1 MDKIEKNVH
10 LMNTAQKNKIF
21 SVLNFSRALFML
33 AYAGS
38 GYLFWKLFNLA
49 SLDLITVSSGIGYL
63 LIMIGVLAGIIGLY
77 NRIEKWI
84 DKKPLDTTDNKA
96 WTSIL
101 WLSSIGAL
109 LGIGWGL
116 KELMYLM
123 PLKDGYIFFLGI
135 CFAAEMVVIAGV
147 LVGMLFITSKKK
159 NEEKSK

>member
-1 MDKIEKNVH
+1 
-10 LMNTAQKNKIF
+10 
-21 SVLNFSRALFML
+21 ML